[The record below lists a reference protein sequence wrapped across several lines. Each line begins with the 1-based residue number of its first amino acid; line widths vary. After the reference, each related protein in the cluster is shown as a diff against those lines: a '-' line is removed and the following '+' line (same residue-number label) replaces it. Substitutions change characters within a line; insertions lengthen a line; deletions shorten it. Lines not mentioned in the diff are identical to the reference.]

1 VNVQHL
7 SDEAVAA
14 FADGV
19 LGGLARERARRH
31 TASCAECA
39 NAVQGQREAAY
50 ALRAAGPP
58 SLPGGLLERLRA
70 VPETTP
76 VTLPPTV
83 VGPDGSTMLATFA
96 SAAAFVPPSHA
107 ARTTRRNPMIT
118 GAAVVAL
125 TGVLAAGAVVYGTDS
140 SSAPPPASGRGTDQ
154 VQVSQPLGHPSTAVL
169 FGTPVSVFRAAGH

>member
-1 VNVQHL
+1 MNVQHL

-39 NAVQGQREAAY
+39 NAVQVQREAAY

-58 SLPGGLLERLRA
+58 SLPGGLLDRLRA

-96 SAAAFVPPSHA
+96 SAAFVPPAHGP
-107 ARTTRRNPMIT
+107 RTSRRNPMIT

-125 TGVLAAGAVVYGTDS
+125 TGVLAAAAVVYGTDS
-140 SSAPPPASGRGTDQ
+140 SPAPAPASGRSTDQ